1 LKEEPFMWNS
11 IAFAAL
17 YGALGVLM
25 SAFGYKLFDL
35 IETKVDFAEEI
46 KKGNMAAAI
55 VVAGFLAGICYIIG
69 RTVGS

>member
-1 LKEEPFMWNS
+1 MWTS
-11 IAFAAL
+11 LLISAL
-17 YGALGVLM
+17 YGVLGILL

-46 KKGNMAAAI
+46 RKGNIAVAI
-55 VVAGFLAGICYIIG
+55 VVASFLAGICYIIG

>member
-1 LKEEPFMWNS
+1 MWFS
-11 IAFAAL
+11 ILVSAL
-17 YGALGVLM
+17 YGILGILL

-46 KKGNMAAAI
+46 RKGNIAVAI
-55 VVAGFLAGICYIIG
+55 VVASFLAGICYILG

>member
-1 LKEEPFMWNS
+1 MWNS
-11 IAFAAL
+11 ILVSAL
-17 YGALGVLM
+17 FGALGILM

-46 KKGNMAAAI
+46 RKGNMAAAV
-55 VVAGFLAGICYIIG
+55 VVASFIAGVCYIIG

>member
-1 LKEEPFMWNS
+1 MWNS
-11 IAFAAL
+11 LLVSAL
-17 YGALGVLM
+17 FGMLGVLM

-46 KKGNMAAAI
+46 KNGNMAVA
-55 VVAGFLAGICYIIG
+55 VVVGSFLAGICYIIG

>member
-1 LKEEPFMWNS
+1 MWTS
-11 IAFAAL
+11 LMISAAFGL
-17 YGALGVLM
+17 LGIVM

-46 KKGNMAAAI
+46 KKGNMAVA
-55 VVAGFLAGICYIIG
+55 VVVGSFLIGICYIIG

>member
-1 LKEEPFMWNS
+1 MWFS
-11 IAFAAL
+11 LLVSAL
-17 YGALGVLM
+17 YGILGILL

-46 KKGNMAAAI
+46 RKGNVAAAI
-55 VVAGFLAGICYIIG
+55 VVASFLAGICYILG

>member
-1 LKEEPFMWNS
+1 MWQS
-11 IAFAAL
+11 ILMSAMFGL
-17 YGALGVLM
+17 LGILM

-46 KKGNMAAAI
+46 RKGNMAAAL
-55 VVAGFLAGICYIIG
+55 VVASFLGGICYIIG

>member
-1 LKEEPFMWNS
+1 MWQALLIS
-11 IAFAAL
+11 AL
-17 YGALGVLM
+17 YGLLGILL

-46 KKGNMAAAI
+46 KKGNIAVAI
-55 VVAGFLAGICYIIG
+55 VVASFLAGICYIIG

>member
-1 LKEEPFMWNS
+1 MWNS
-11 IAFAAL
+11 LLVSAL
-17 YGALGVLM
+17 FGTLGILM

-46 KKGNMAAAI
+46 KKGNMAVAV
-55 VVAGFLAGICYIIG
+55 VVASFLAGICYIIG

>member
-1 LKEEPFMWNS
+1 MWN
-11 IAFAAL
+11 AL
-17 YGALGVLM
+17 RDSAMFGLLGILM

-46 KKGNMAAAI
+46 KKGNMAVAV
-55 VVAGFLAGICYIIG
+55 VVASFLAGICYIIG

>member
-1 LKEEPFMWNS
+1 MWNS
-11 IAFAAL
+11 LLFAAL
-17 YGALGVLM
+17 FGALGILM

-46 KKGNMAAAI
+46 RKGNMAAA
-55 VVAGFLAGICYIIG
+55 VVVGAFLAGICYIIG